1 MAWHKDF
8 VTLSFYVPDEVRAQ
22 IDEIAASNHR
32 SRAAQLQVI
41 VDEWLSIT
49 AKGPTNKGHLR
60 RSQRAVRS

>member
-8 VTLSFYVPDEVRAQ
+8 VTLSFYVPAEVRAQ

-41 VDEWLSIT
+41 VDEWLSMT
-49 AKGPTNKGHLR
+49 DKGSASNGPLR